1 MTISTDAILGCF
13 MGIHNFETPHEYPAW
28 RYHKFLEPVLVNNTD
43 EDEEIKKRDYEPPV
57 VSLMSN
63 LQLVNWVWDI
73 EDMSPKQLVYFA
85 KEEYGI
91 DLPIEAGQE
100 RLQKAILEL
109 GKFAPQNKDRIVLM
123 AHTIKMNYD
132 ETLAEIK
139 RMADKGMSEVETR
152 VMMI

>member
-1 MTISTDAILGCF
+1 
-13 MGIHNFETPHEYPAW
+13 MGIHNFETPHDYPAW
-28 RYHKFLEPVLVNNTD
+28 RYHKLLEPILVNNTD
-43 EDEEIKKRDYEPPV
+43 EDEEIKKRGYEQPV

-73 EDMSPKQLVYFA
+73 EDMSTKQLVYFA

-139 RMADKGMSEVETR
+139 RMADRGMTEVETR